1 MKVIASV
8 LQLLVL
14 LSFCRC
20 GRTPQ
25 EGLEDESGIK
35 AKGRGEALPSKNYDG
50 VSQHLH
56 TYSELSP
63 FFQGNPSWLDS
74 MRDLLLSWSE
84 DVLQFSRNS
93 QIKAKLNK

>member
-1 MKVIASV
+1 MKVMASV

-25 EGLEDESGIK
+25 EGLEDESSIK
-35 AKGRGEALPSKNYDG
+35 ARGRSEAMLNRNYDG
-50 VSQHLH
+50 VSQHLY

-63 FFQGNPSWLDS
+63 FFQATPGWLDG
-74 MRDLLLSWSE
+74 MRDLMLAWSE
-84 DVLQFSRNS
+84 DVLQFCRNS
-93 QIKAKLNK
+93 QIKSKLNK